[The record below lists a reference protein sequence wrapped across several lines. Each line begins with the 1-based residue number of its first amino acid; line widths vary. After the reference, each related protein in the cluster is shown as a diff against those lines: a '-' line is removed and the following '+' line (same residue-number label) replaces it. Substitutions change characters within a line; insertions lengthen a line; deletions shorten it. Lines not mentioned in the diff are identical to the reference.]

1 MVPLSASTIWSETL
15 VPAGPLIFAV
25 ATELDCPAM
34 DLPSTSVTKSPF
46 LMPAFFA
53 GEPSNTL
60 ITRRPRLSW
69 STAIPTP
76 SNRPWTDSW
85 NCLVSLGVR

>member
-1 MVPLSASTIWSETL
+1 MVPLSGSTIWSVTL
-15 VPAGPLIFAV
+15 VPAGPLILAV
-25 ATELDCPAM
+25 ATELDWPAI

-46 LMPAFFA
+46 LMPAFLA

-60 ITRRPRLSW
+60 ITRRPRRSW
-69 STAIPTP
+69 STLMPTP

-85 NCLVSLGVR
+85 NCLVSFGVR